1 METTLAAVN
10 MTVRNDKA
18 ANLERIIGF
27 IEEAGDRGVD
37 ILVLP
42 EACLQ
47 GYIDSAHPLGSP
59 EQIAQRRYFLQE
71 AEALNG
77 SCLALIGRA
86 CQRADL
92 YTQVGFIEST
102 ASNALLY
109 NSAALIGPDGLRSVY
124 RKCHSGG
131 EYPYFASGN
140 DICCTTINS
149 LTVGSLIC
157 YDLAFPETMRIQAL
171 RGAVLSLMSTAWP
184 MGGHDREHD
193 YCGSRLPLT
202 AQANAFFN
210 QMWLVI
216 SDHCETGAHSTG
228 VDYYGGASII
238 NPMGEEMATLG
249 PKEGMITYTADLDTE
264 VLRSRTESF
273 YGLTLLQDRRPE
285 LYPEISTMTS

>member
-10 MTVRNDKA
+10 MTVRNNKTS
-18 ANLERIIGF
+18 NLARIISF
-27 IEEAGDRGVD
+27 IEEAGDRGAD

-47 GYIDSAHPLGSP
+47 GYIDSAYPLGSP
-59 EQIAQRRYFLQE
+59 KQIAQRRYFLQE
-71 AEALNG
+71 AEALND
-77 SCLALIGRA
+77 SYLDLIGQA
-86 CQRADL
+86 CQRAGL
-92 YTQVGFIEST
+92 YTQVGFIESA
-102 ASNALLY
+102 ASHAVLY

-131 EYPYFASGN
+131 EYPYFAPGN
-140 DICCTTINS
+140 GICCTTIDS

-193 YCGSRLPLT
+193 YCGSRLRLT
-202 AQANAFFN
+202 ARANAFFN

-216 SDHCETGAHSTG
+216 SDHCETGAHSTD
-228 VDYYGGASII
+228 VDYYGGAWII
-238 NPMGEEMATLG
+238 NPMGEEVATLG
-249 PKEGMITYTADLDTE
+249 PKEGMITYTADLDRE

-285 LYPEISTMTS
+285 LYREISATS